1 MGSFD
6 GAEIWELVGISILHV
21 LGAKYGKNNHGTY
34 RDDGLAYFENM
45 NGSQADRI
53 RKDFIAIFKN
63 EFQLKI
69 VCNTNLKIVN
79 FLDVTFD
86 LTTGKY
92 KPYNKPGNIPV
103 YINVKSSHP
112 PDIKENILHIFH
124 ATSINYHLI
133 KRCLKIPKIS
143 TIMLFLTVVSNRKS
157 NLIKILAITTAKM
170 RTENETSHGSILPT
184 VITF

>member
-1 MGSFD
+1 MIGFY
-6 GAEIWELVGISILHV
+6 IYIHFTYILHV
-21 LGAKYGKNNHGTY
+21 LCAKYGKNDHGIY
-34 RDDGLAYFENM
+34 RDDGLAYFGNM

-92 KPYNKPGNIPV
+92 KPYNKPGNIPL
-103 YINVKSSHP
+103 YINVKSNHP
-112 PDIKENILHIFH
+112 RNIIKNLPD
-124 ATSINYHLI
+124 SI
-133 KRCLKIPKIS
+133 
-143 TIMLFLTVVSNRKS
+143 
-157 NLIKILAITTAKM
+157 
-170 RTENETSHGSILPT
+170 
-184 VITF
+184 